1 MTSYARYNQNSA
13 IKLACCFL
21 YTEFTAS
28 GCLSEYKTSK
38 EFQVCNSFKFTLFNL
53 QGTMFAA
60 RLSA

>member
-1 MTSYARYNQNSA
+1 MTSYARDNQNSA
-13 IKLACCFL
+13 IKLAYCFL

-60 RLSA
+60 HLSV